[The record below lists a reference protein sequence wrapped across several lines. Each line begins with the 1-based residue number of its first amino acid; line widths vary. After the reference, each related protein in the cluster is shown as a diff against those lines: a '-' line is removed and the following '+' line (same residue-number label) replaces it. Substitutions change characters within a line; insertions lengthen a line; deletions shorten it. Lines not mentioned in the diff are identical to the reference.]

1 MAHGAGEWPL
11 PGLLGGLPS
20 RGPGFNTGVQ
30 FMGYYTAVLS
40 VPALVKLF

>member
-20 RGPGFNTGVQ
+20 RGFGFNTGVQ